1 MRLIFYIN
9 LLCVVAAAVTV
20 RGGAHRPPQEDP
32 NVFTRVTFPN
42 DVYFDHCTFKNFL
55 GPIAVSLLNGG
66 GAARASVAHCEFYN
80 NAAQHLLIEGYNSV
94 LVYNNTF
101 QNNSLT
107 GAFVLASTM
116 EKRRKDLFIGPQGY
130 SVEDHNELIEAMNV
144 FV

>member
-1 MRLIFYIN
+1 M
-9 LLCVVAAAVTV
+9 
-20 RGGAHRPPQEDP
+20 AH
-32 NVFTRVTFPN
+32 
-42 DVYFDHCTFKNFL
+42 
-55 GPIAVSLLNGG
+55 S
-66 GAARASVAHCEFYN
+66 EFYN